1 METIQSLGIGLAYV
15 VLGVVVLIIAKIV
28 KDFLTPYKIDEE
40 LTTKDNPALGLA
52 MSGYFAGV
60 LIVFLGAVMGP
71 NLEYESLGEL
81 VISLG
86 IDFLFALGGIV
97 ALNIGRWVVDKFV
110 LTQFSTTKEI
120 IQDRNAGTGA
130 VECGGF
136 IATGLIVAGAIY
148 GEGGERWWWTL
159 LSVVVFFVL
168 GQVVLVLFAK
178 FYQWITRYDIHAEI
192 ERDNVAAGVALGSS
206 MIAIGIIVLKGTAI
220 DFDTDSGS
228 EWLDSFLWFAIYAV
242 LGFVLLMIL
251 RKVTD
256 ALFLPGTTIQH
267 EIATD
272 RNLNAAW
279 LEGVVAIGIA
289 TMVFVLL

>member
-1 METIQSLGIGLAYV
+1 METIQTLGIGLAYV

-110 LTQFSTTKEI
+110 LIQFSTTKEI

-192 ERDNVAAGVALGSS
+192 ERGNVAAGVALGSS

>member
-1 METIQSLGIGLAYV
+1 METIQSFGIGVAYV

-40 LTTKDNPALGLA
+40 LTTKNNLAVGLA
-52 MSGYFAGV
+52 MTGYFAGV

-71 NLEYESLGEL
+71 DLEYESLGEL
-81 VISLG
+81 IIALG

-97 ALNIGRWVVDKFV
+97 ALNIGRGVIDKFV

-136 IATGLIVAGAIY
+136 IATALIVAGAIY
-148 GEGGERWWWTL
+148 GEGGESWWFAL
-159 LSVVVFFVL
+159 LSVVVFFVF
-168 GQVVLVLFAK
+168 GQVVLVLFAR

-192 ERDNVAAGVALGSS
+192 ERDNVAAGVAMGSS
-206 MIAIGIIVLKGTAI
+206 MIAIGIIVLKGTAF